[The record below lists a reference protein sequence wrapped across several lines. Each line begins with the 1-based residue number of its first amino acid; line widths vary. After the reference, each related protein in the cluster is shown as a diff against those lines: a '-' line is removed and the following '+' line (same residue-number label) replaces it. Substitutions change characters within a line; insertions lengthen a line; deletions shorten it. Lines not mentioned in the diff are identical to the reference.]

1 MMPKKCCKGDV
12 VDLKANYR
20 LPLMAMG
27 MLSLITAL
35 WGGLQRLGW
44 DLPTL
49 TITLPANHGALMV
62 GAFLGTVIGL
72 ERAVALGRLW
82 GYLGPL
88 LTGLGGILM
97 ITGAAPLVVAQLL
110 ISAGSLMLSLVFI
123 AFMQRQFHWFLV
135 IMGLGALSW
144 LVGNLLWLQGGAIY
158 EIVWWWMGYLLLTI
172 AGERME
178 LGRMLFLSPTKQ
190 MLMLASVTIAII
202 GMMLTLFDADSGA
215 RLLGF
220 SMITSAL
227 WLGCFDVAR
236 RTVKQTG
243 LPRFIAINLLA
254 GYFWLAV
261 SGLLLITFGA
271 DFSGLRY
278 DAVLHAFF
286 LGFVF
291 SMIFGH
297 APVIFPAVLGRGMLY
312 RPVFYIHV
320 GLLHLVLLLRVGGG
334 LTDALMPR
342 NIGGLLSAITL
353 IIFVLNTVLAIR
365 AHARAA
371 K

>member
-1 MMPKKCCKGDV
+1 M
-12 VDLKANYR
+12 DLKPNYR
-20 LPLMAMG
+20 IPILAMG

-35 WGGLQRLGW
+35 WGGVQRLGW

-49 TITLPANHGALMV
+49 TITLPANHGPLMV

-72 ERAVALGRLW
+72 ERAVALGHLW

-97 ITGAAPLVVAQLL
+97 ITGAAPLGVAQALMA
-110 ISAGSLMLSLVFI
+110 AGSLLLSLVFI
-123 AFMQRQFHWFLV
+123 AFMQRQFHLFLA
-135 IMGLGALSW
+135 IMGVGALSW
-144 LVGNLLWLQGGAIY
+144 LVGNLLWLQGAAIY
-158 EIVWWWMGYLLLTI
+158 EVVWWWMGYLLLTI

-178 LGRMLFLSPTKQ
+178 LGRMLFLSQTKQ
-190 MLMLASVTIAII
+190 MLMLLSVAISI
-202 GMMLTLFDADSGA
+202 VGMMLTVWDVDLGV
-215 RLLGF
+215 RLLGLG
-220 SMITSAL
+220 MLTSAL
-227 WLGCFDVAR
+227 WLSRYDVAR
-236 RTVKQTG
+236 RTVKQSG

-261 SGLLLITFGA
+261 SGLLLISFGA
-271 DFSGLRY
+271 DFSGLYY

-320 GLLHLVLLLRVGGG
+320 VLLHFVLLTRVGGG
-334 LTDALMPR
+334 LTDELIPR

-353 IIFVLNTVLAIR
+353 VIFVLNTVLAIH
-365 AHARAA
+365 AHARAS

>member
-1 MMPKKCCKGDV
+1 M
-12 VDLKANYR
+12 DLKPNHR

-27 MLSLITAL
+27 MLSLMAAL
-35 WGGLQRLGW
+35 WGGVQRLGW

-49 TITLPANHGALMV
+49 SVSLPVHHGPLMV

-72 ERAVALGRLW
+72 ERAVALGHRW

-97 ITGAAPLVVAQLL
+97 ITGVAPLVIAQAL
-110 ISAGSLMLSLVFI
+110 IVTGSLMLSLVFV
-123 AFMQRQFHWFLV
+123 AFMQRQFHWFLI

-144 LVGNLLWLQGGAIY
+144 LIGNLLWLQGGTVYDA
-158 EIVWWWMGYLLLTI
+158 VWWWMGFLLLTI

-178 LGRMLFLSPTKQ
+178 LGRMLFLSQGKQ
-190 MLMLASVTIAII
+190 MLMLTCVAISIA
-202 GMMLTLFDADSGA
+202 GMLLTLMDTDWGV
-215 RLLGF
+215 RLLGVG
-220 SMITSAL
+220 MITSAL
-227 WLGCFDVAR
+227 WLGRFDVAR
-236 RTVKQTG
+236 RTVRQSG
-243 LPRFIAINLLA
+243 LTRFIAVNLLA

-261 SGLLLITFGA
+261 SGLLLLVHGT

-278 DAVLHAFF
+278 DAVLHTFF

-312 RPVFYIHV
+312 RPAFYIHV
-320 GLLHLVLLLRVGGG
+320 VLLHLVLLLRVGGG
-334 LTDALMPR
+334 LATEMAAR
-342 NIGGLLSAITL
+342 NVGGLLSAVTL
-353 IIFVLNTVLAIR
+353 VVFVLNTVLAIR
-365 AHARAA
+365 AHARNL

>member
-1 MMPKKCCKGDV
+1 M
-12 VDLKANYR
+12 DLKPNYR
-20 LPLMAMG
+20 IPLLAMG

-35 WGGLQRLGW
+35 WGGVQRLGW
-44 DLPTL
+44 ELPTL
-49 TITLPANHGALMV
+49 TMTLPANHGPLMV

-72 ERAVALGRLW
+72 ERAVALGHLW

-97 ITGAAPLVVAQLL
+97 ITGAAPLAVAQAL
-110 ISAGSLMLSLVFI
+110 IVAGSLLLSLVFV

-135 IMGLGALSW
+135 IMGLGSLSW
-144 LVGNLLWLQGGAIY
+144 LIGNLLWLQGGAVY
-158 EIVWWWMGYLLLTI
+158 EVVWWWMGYLLLTI

-178 LGRMLFLSPTKQ
+178 LGRMLFLSQTKQ
-190 MLMLASVTIAII
+190 MLMLGSVVISLV
-202 GMMLTLFDADSGA
+202 GMLLTLWDANLGV
-215 RLLGF
+215 RLLGLG
-220 SMITSAL
+220 MVTSAL
-227 WLGCFDVAR
+227 WLSRFDIAR
-236 RTVKQTG
+236 RTVKQRG

-254 GYFWLAV
+254 GYFWLAL
-261 SGLLLITFGA
+261 SGLMLIIFGA
-271 DFSGLRY
+271 EFSGLRY

-320 GLLHLVLLLRVGGG
+320 ALLHFVLLLRVGGG
-334 LTDALMPR
+334 LTDELISR
-342 NIGGLLSAITL
+342 NVGGLLSAVTL
-353 IIFVLNTVLAIR
+353 VIFVLNTVLAIR
-365 AHARAA
+365 AHAKAS
-371 K
+371 

>member
-1 MMPKKCCKGDV
+1 M
-12 VDLKANYR
+12 DLKANYR

-35 WGGLQRLGW
+35 WGGVQRLGW
-44 DLPTL
+44 ELPTL
-49 TITLPANHGALMV
+49 TVTLPANHGALMV

-97 ITGAAPLVVAQLL
+97 ITGAAPLEVAQLL
-110 ISAGSLMLSLVFI
+110 IAAGSLLLSFVFA
-123 AFMQRQFHWFLV
+123 AFIQRQFHWFLV
-135 IMGLGALSW
+135 IMGLGSLSW
-144 LVGNLLWLQGGAIY
+144 LIGNLLWLQGGAIY
-158 EIVWWWMGYLLLTI
+158 EVVWWWMGYLLLTI

-178 LGRMLFLSPTKQ
+178 LGRMLFLSQAKQ
-190 MLMLASVTIAII
+190 ILMLGAVAISI
-202 GMMLTLFDADSGA
+202 SGMLLTLWDANFGV
-215 RLLGF
+215 RLLGLG
-220 SMITSAL
+220 MLTSAL
-227 WLGCFDVAR
+227 WLARFDVAR
-236 RTVKQTG
+236 RTVKQSG

-254 GYFWLAV
+254 GYFWLAL
-261 SGLLLITFGA
+261 SGLILIAFGT

-312 RPVFYIHV
+312 RPRFYIHV
-320 GLLHLVLLLRVGGG
+320 ILLHSVLLLRVGGG
-334 LTDALMPR
+334 LTDELISR
-342 NIGGLLSAITL
+342 NIGGLLSALVL
-353 IIFVLNTVLAIR
+353 IIFVLNTVLAIF
-365 AHARAA
+365 AHARAS

>member
-1 MMPKKCCKGDV
+1 MIFSELPKDET
-12 VDLKANYR
+12 VDLKPNYR

-35 WGGLQRLGW
+35 WGGIQRLGW
-44 DLPTL
+44 ELPTL
-49 TITLPANHGALMV
+49 SITLPAHHGPLMV

-72 ERAVALGRLW
+72 ERAVALGHLW

-88 LTGLGGILM
+88 MTGIGGILM
-97 ITGAAPLVVAQLL
+97 ITGAAPLIVAQAL
-110 ISAGSLMLSLVFI
+110 ISAGSFMLILVFV

-144 LVGNLLWLQGGAIY
+144 FVGNLLWLQGSAVY
-158 EIVWWWMGYLLLTI
+158 QIVWWWMGYLLLTI

-178 LGRMLFLSPTKQ
+178 LGRMLFLSQTKQ
-190 MLMLASVTIAII
+190 MLMLISVAISII
-202 GMMLTLFDADSGA
+202 GMMLTSWDADSGA
-215 RLLGF
+215 RLLGLG
-220 SMITSAL
+220 MISIAL
-227 WLGCFDVAR
+227 WLGHFDVAR
-236 RTVKQTG
+236 RTVKQKG

-261 SGLLLITFGA
+261 SGLLLITYGA

-278 DAVLHAFF
+278 DTVLHAFF

-312 RPVFYIHV
+312 RPLFYIHV
-320 GLLHLVLLLRVGGG
+320 ALLHFVLLLRVGGG
-334 LTDALMPR
+334 LTDDIWLR
-342 NIGGLLSAITL
+342 DVGGLLSAITL
-353 IIFVLNTVLAIR
+353 VIFVINTVSAVL
-365 AHARAA
+365 AHARAT